1 MNNWK
6 QKDALMMSIS
16 KLVFV
21 NFWIHVIIFAGV
33 CLMKDDEPVFNN
45 SSRAV
50 LNFTDKEEFMVIDTA
65 LQFRNQGFDG
75 PGIKNHPQE

>member
-1 MNNWK
+1 
-6 QKDALMMSIS
+6 
-16 KLVFV
+16 
-21 NFWIHVIIFAGV
+21 
-33 CLMKDDEPVFNN
+33 MKDDEPVFNN